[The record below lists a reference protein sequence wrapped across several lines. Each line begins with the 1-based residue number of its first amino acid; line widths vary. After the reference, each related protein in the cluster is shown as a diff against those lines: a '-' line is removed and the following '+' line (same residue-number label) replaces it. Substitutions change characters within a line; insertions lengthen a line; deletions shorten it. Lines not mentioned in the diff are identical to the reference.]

1 MCVGRKETLTAFSRH
16 IETLTSH
23 TADPPMVLSALQ
35 QPGISTSAT
44 RRRYL
49 ELARTAPLVAL
60 FGEHPPTDLGPGI
73 RGVALDPD
81 DPLRPEM
88 DRVAVGRAHRCRA
101 HRSERPDDPTHHHPD
116 QDRRFDF
123 TITYDRSLITAAAHH
138 LLDRML

>member
-101 HRSERPDDPTHHHPD
+101 HRSGTSR
-116 QDRRFDF
+116 
-123 TITYDRSLITAAAHH
+123 
-138 LLDRML
+138 